1 MAGQDQSANLG
12 GMLSQIGQTLGTP
25 VNTTAFT
32 NNITN
37 TFRPEV
43 DPNDPTSLQ
52 NYARWAGRVGKTE
65 ESMLYNKQAA
75 TLREEQKVANIQKAT
90 AAATNR
96 YRAAVLSGDKTAV
109 DRENL
114 VLDKMGEQLG
124 VDTARIRSGIDQEKR
139 TTDIANLQLSAA
151 QTREKEVKAAEQVS
165 QVASS
170 VISKFGVDSP
180 QFEKLKEAPLLQENR
195 ELVQNLEARELRLV
209 NERAQRAEFLAEQ
222 NTAPDISYLGELV
235 ASKKLPEEQGR
246 ILKKQYDTL
255 KASIEGKEA
264 GQWMPGEKRKLEK
277 DISDL
282 ERQASSAL
290 TTVEALQ
297 NAERKAA
304 QSSLRTVRGRQTN
317 QSADKWEVEQ
327 ETDSL
332 LAQLSP
338 AATFDFG
345 MKEVDEAITQ
355 ADVDKNSDVLTQEDK
370 GLTVAQAAAR
380 RVLEKKRAAFD
391 PLISEY
397 EAQLRSGNS
406 TTNLTADDYL

>member
-25 VNTTAFT
+25 VDTTAFT